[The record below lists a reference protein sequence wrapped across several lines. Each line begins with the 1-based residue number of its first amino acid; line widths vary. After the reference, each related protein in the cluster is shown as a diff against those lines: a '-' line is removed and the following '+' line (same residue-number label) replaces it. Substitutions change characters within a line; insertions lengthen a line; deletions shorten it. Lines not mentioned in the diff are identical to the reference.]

1 MRAGPLGA
9 AAMVTTF
16 SSDVKARE
24 SDFVHDEMF
33 VDQLVL
39 QWKIF
44 KLGLELGRASGG
56 RGQSCIDGTHR

>member
-1 MRAGPLGA
+1 
-9 AAMVTTF
+9 MVTTF